1 MNRTELK
8 TETAQRWPGQVE
20 CRFDSGSACELACA
34 RAVLPELCGRL
45 FLEWN
50 FSFAGL
56 IVEEGANE
64 WQLRYVFYGN
74 VAAAPPPQNVRA
86 MPSSCETQMAKS
98 GDEASPSPTATEAS
112 QPLGWVQ
119 VLVTAP
125 LTEKTFPSIVKFV
138 HAADWHEREAEDM
151 YGLVF
156 EGHPRLGDFILH
168 DDAWQ
173 EGVEPMRHKFDPQAA
188 MRHRKPDE
196 DWRPHRIVQE
206 PGAFVMPVGPKYSG
220 VTESV
225 HFLLETVGEDVI
237 RSTPRLF
244 YKWRAIEKLAEGKTA
259 HEVLLLAERFAATT
273 AFAHGLAFCQA
284 VETICGVT
292 PPPRAKILRVF
303 LAELERLRQH
313 AGAIQEICEST
324 ALAVANSHAGILEE
338 DLLRIS
344 CELTGHRY
352 LFGLLAFA
360 GLLSDLPNDA
370 CARALEKSRKVL
382 AQLDGLEKQLR
393 VSSSFLD
400 RLEEVGIVPQRTAM
414 VYGLLGPI
422 ARASGVVRDLRRAQ
436 PYLGYEN
443 FQFDVPREEE
453 GDGYARLRILFAEAR
468 QSVRIMEQAVAALRG
483 GDASSPSSSA
493 TRAPQ
498 LQLRAG
504 AALGWVEAPRGGA
517 FHWVRLDDKGKIAR
531 YRIIPPSF
539 ANWHGFHLSVEK
551 FAFQDFPIMLSTFD
565 LSVAENDR

>member
-1 MNRTELK
+1 MNRSELRQQI
-8 TETAQRWPGQVE
+8 EQRWPGQMQ
-20 CRFDSGSACELACA
+20 CGFAAGSPCEVTCT
-34 RAVLPELCGRL
+34 RVTLPDLCGHL
-45 FLEWN
+45 FLDWN

-56 IVEEGANE
+56 IVEEGASE
-64 WQLRYVFYGN
+64 WQLRYAFYGDGDAGWVHVL
-74 VAAAPPPQNVRA
+74 VAA
-86 MPSSCETQMAKS
+86 
-98 GDEASPSPTATEAS
+98 
-112 QPLGWVQ
+112 PL
-119 VLVTAP
+119 A
-125 LTEKTFPSIVKFV
+125 EKTFPSIVKFV
-138 HAADWHEREAEDM
+138 HAADWHEREAEDLF
-151 YGLVF
+151 GIHF

-173 EGVEPMRHKFDPQAA
+173 EGVEPMRRKFDPREA

-244 YKWRAIEKLAEGKTA
+244 YKWRAIEKLAEGKSA
-259 HEVLLLAERFAATT
+259 DEVLLLAERFAATT

-284 VETICGVT
+284 AETVCGANV
-292 PPPRAKILRVF
+292 PPRAMTLRVF

-324 ALAVANSHAGILEE
+324 ALAVANAHAGICEE
-338 DLLRIS
+338 ELLRIS
-344 CELTGHRY
+344 GEITGHRY
-352 LFGLLAFA
+352 LFGLLTLG
-360 GLLSDLPNDA
+360 GLLCDLANDA
-370 CARALEKSRKVL
+370 CAKALEKSQKVL
-382 AQLDGLEKQLR
+382 SQLNALEKHLR

-400 RLEEVGIVPQRTAM
+400 RLEEVGIVPERTAM

-422 ARASGVVRDLRRAQ
+422 ARASGMVRDLRRAQ

-443 FQFDVPREEE
+443 IQFDVPFEEE

-468 QSVRIMEQAVAALRG
+468 QSVRIMEQAVGALQSGNVRE
-483 GDASSPSSSA
+483 
-493 TRAPQ
+493 RIE
-498 LQLRAG
+498 LRAG

-517 FHWVRLDDKGKIAR
+517 FHWVRLDGNGKVAR

>member
-1 MNRTELK
+1 MNRTQVKQEID
-8 TETAQRWPGQVE
+8 QRWPGQTQS
-20 CRFDSGSACELACA
+20 RLGADSACEVTCA
-34 RAVLPELCGRL
+34 RTTLPELCGRL

-56 IVEEGANE
+56 IVEENVSG
-64 WQLRYVFYGN
+64 WLLRYTFYDDSD
-74 VAAAPPPQNVRA
+74 A
-86 MPSSCETQMAKS
+86 
-98 GDEASPSPTATEAS
+98 
-112 QPLGWVQ
+112 GWVH

-125 LTEKTFPSIVKFV
+125 LAEKTFPSIVKFV
-138 HAADWHEREAEDM
+138 HAADWHEREAEDL

-173 EGVEPMRHKFDPQAA
+173 EGVEPMRHKFDPREA

-220 VTESV
+220 ITESV

-244 YKWRAIEKLAEGKTA
+244 YKWRAIEKIAEGKTA
-259 HEVLLLAERFAATT
+259 DEDLLLAERFAATT

-284 VETICGVT
+284 VEAICGANV
-292 PPPRAKILRVF
+292 PPRARTLRVF

-324 ALAVANSHAGILEE
+324 ALVVANSQAGILEE

-352 LFGLLAFA
+352 LFGLLALG
-360 GLLSDLPNDA
+360 GLLCDLPDDA
-370 CARALEKSRKVL
+370 CRMALEKSQRVL
-382 AQLDGLEKQLR
+382 SQLNALEKHLR

-400 RLEEVGIVPQRTAM
+400 RLEEVGIVPQRTAWA
-414 VYGLLGPI
+414 YGLLGPI
-422 ARASGVVRDLRRAQ
+422 ARASGIVRDLRRAQ

-468 QSVRIMEQAVAALRG
+468 QSVRILEQAVAALRSG
-483 GDASSPSSSA
+483 IVHEP
-493 TRAPQ
+493 
-498 LQLRAG
+498 LQFRAG

-517 FHWVRLDDKGKIAR
+517 FHWVRLDEKGKVAR
-531 YRIIPPSF
+531 YRIIAPSF